1 MVKKK
6 EQPDYSKM
14 GLLKKLFVFIKY
26 ILNFL
31 RNKKI
36 KEHAEIIDDLKEDY
50 AKVDKK
56 KESKKNEDI
65 QKRLDNLF

>member
-1 MVKKK
+1 MKKK

-14 GLLKKLFVFIKY
+14 GLFKKLFAFIKY

-31 RNKKI
+31 RNKKTKDHDEVI
-36 KEHAEIIDDLKEDY
+36 ADLKEDY

-56 KESKKNEDI
+56 KESNKNEDI

>member
-1 MVKKK
+1 
-6 EQPDYSKM
+6 M

>member
-1 MVKKK
+1 VVKKK